1 MTRKVLL
8 VYIFFIVWTL
18 PLITLAGCVSASDDI
33 ASISNQFSNRVSRTS
48 TRNTSLQK
56 TSHESDHA
64 QVRLASFSSADQNII
79 NNTFEI
85 SEHSG
90 LEDFL
95 TYAAL
100 NNPGVKASFHRWKAA
115 LERIT
120 QAGTLP
126 DPRFTYR
133 FFIQE
138 VETRVGPQNQGI
150 RISQTFPWLG
160 KLQLRS
166 GIAADL
172 ARVKKS
178 RYEAAK
184 LKLFYEVKDVYYEL
198 YYLGRAITL
207 AAEHLNLMKNYEGV
221 ALTRYKTGLSQM
233 SEVIRAQV
241 ELGKLEV
248 NLKSLSDFQKPLVAR
263 LNSAL
268 NRSLDQAL
276 PFPKSVSHKNVD
288 IPDQQFRSWLR
299 ESNPELIAFS
309 HKTSGQQKSIELAKK
324 NFYPDLSLGIDYTDV
339 SSPSRSS
346 GSGLR
351 NPAALRGASRLAGG
365 MGDAID
371 VYSLAN
377 SFLPG
382 SKPDDAGKDV
392 WMLSVSM
399 NLPIWRSK
407 YKAGV
412 REARAG
418 YIASLQERKQLEN
431 ELTSQASMV
440 LYQLH
445 DAERK
450 IDLYQHALIPKAK
463 QSLKATETSYRTGS
477 ASFLDLVDAQRVL
490 LEFELSYERAL
501 SNHGQRLANLEM
513 LIGRKIPAATNMDLN
528 DQENP

>member
-1 MTRKVLL
+1 MTRRVFL
-8 VYIFFIVWTL
+8 VYIFLIAWTL
-18 PLITLAGCVSASDDI
+18 PIITLAGCMSASAD
-33 ASISNQFSNRVSRTS
+33 ALSISSHFSNHVSRTS
-48 TRNTSLQK
+48 THNTLIQK
-56 TSHESDHA
+56 IPRESDHA
-64 QVRLASFSSADQNII
+64 YVRLASFSSADQNTI

-85 SEHSG
+85 SENSG
-90 LEDFL
+90 LEDYL

-100 NNPGVKASFHRWKAA
+100 NNPGLEASFHRWKAA
-115 LERIT
+115 LERIV
-120 QAGTLP
+120 QATTLP

-160 KLQLRS
+160 KLQLR
-166 GIAADL
+166 GDIAAEQ
-172 ARVKKS
+172 AHVAKS

-184 LKLFYEVKDVYYEL
+184 LKLFHEVKDVYYEL
-198 YYLGRAITL
+198 YYLGRAIGL
-207 AAEHLNLMKNYEGV
+207 AAEHLSLMKQYESV

-268 NRSLDQAL
+268 NHSMDHVL
-276 PFPKSVSHKNVD
+276 PLPKTISHANVD
-288 IPDQQFRSWLR
+288 IPDEQFMSWLR
-299 ESNPELIAFS
+299 ESNPELIALS
-309 HKTSGQQKSIELAKK
+309 HKTSGQQKSIEMAKK
-324 NFYPDLSLGIDYTDV
+324 NFYPDLSLGIDYTEV
-339 SSPSRSS
+339 GSPSRTSAP
-346 GSGLR
+346 GLR
-351 NPAALRGASRLAGG
+351 NPAALRGASRLASG

-371 VYSLAN
+371 LYSLAN

-399 NLPIWRSK
+399 NLPIWHSK
-407 YKAGV
+407 YQAGV

-418 YIASLQERKQLEN
+418 YIASLGERKQLEN
-431 ELTSQASMV
+431 QLMSQTSMV

-450 IDLYQHALIPKAK
+450 IDLYQHALIPKAR
-463 QSLKATETSYRTGS
+463 QSLKATETSYRTGM
-477 ASFLDLVDAQRVL
+477 ASFLDLVDAERVL
-490 LEFELSYERAL
+490 LEFEISYERAM
-501 SNHGQRLANLEM
+501 SNHGQRLARLEM
-513 LIGRKIPAATNMDLN
+513 LVGRSIPTTTNKDMN
-528 DQENP
+528 NQNNP

>member
-1 MTRKVLL
+1 MTRSVFL

-18 PLITLAGCVSASDDI
+18 PLIALAGCASADVM
-33 ASISNQFSNRVSRTS
+33 SISNQFSNQVSRAT
-48 TRNTSLQK
+48 TRYTSLQK
-56 TSHESDHA
+56 ILHESNHA
-64 QVRLASFSSADQNII
+64 HVRLASFSSAEQNTIK
-79 NNTFEI
+79 NTFEI
-85 SEHSG
+85 SENSG
-90 LEDFL
+90 LEDYL

-100 NNPGVKASFHRWKAA
+100 NNPGLEASFHRWKAA

-120 QAGTLP
+120 QANTLP

-150 RISQTFPWLG
+150 RLSQTFPWLG
-160 KLQLRS
+160 KLQLR
-166 GIAADL
+166 GDIAAEH
-172 ARVKKS
+172 ARVAKS
-178 RYEAAK
+178 RYETAK
-184 LKLFYEVKDVYYEL
+184 LKLFHEVKDVYYEL
-198 YYLGRAITL
+198 YYLGRAIGL
-207 AAEHLNLMKNYEGV
+207 AAEHLNLMKKYEGV

-248 NLKSLSDFQKPLVAR
+248 NLKSLSDFQKPLIAR

-268 NRSLDQAL
+268 NRSIDQVL
-276 PFPKSVSHKNVD
+276 PFPKSVSHVNVD
-288 IPDQQFRSWLR
+288 IPDQQFMSWLR
-299 ESNPELIAFS
+299 ESNPELIALS

-339 SSPSRSS
+339 SSPPRSS
-346 GSGLR
+346 APGLR
-351 NPAALRGASRLAGG
+351 NPAALRGASRLASG

-371 VYSLAN
+371 VYSLGN

-382 SKPDDAGKDV
+382 NKPDDAGKDV

-407 YKAGV
+407 YEAGV

-418 YIASLQERKQLEN
+418 YIASLGERKQLEN
-431 ELTSQASMV
+431 QLMSQTSMV

-477 ASFLDLVDAQRVL
+477 ASFLDLIDAERVL
-490 LEFELSYERAL
+490 LEFELSYERAM
-501 SNHGQRLANLEM
+501 SNHGQRLARLEM
-513 LIGRKIPAATNMDLN
+513 LVGRSIPTTTNRDIQN
-528 DQENP
+528 QNNP